1 MGENTEVAKEFAKL
15 AGEGLLIAVSLLAL
29 NSAVV
34 YALYAWLNVDLALSV
49 VLGSAVVL
57 LFVLLTSIVVFTY
70 ERAKHRVRLR
80 KLKSQ

>member
-1 MGENTEVAKEFAKL
+1 MGEKTEVTKEFAKL
-15 AGEGLLIAVSLLAL
+15 AGEGLLILLILLAL

-49 VLGSAVVL
+49 VLGSAIVL
-57 LFVLLTSIVVFTY
+57 LFVFLTAIVTFTY
-70 ERAKHRVRLR
+70 ERAKQRVRLR